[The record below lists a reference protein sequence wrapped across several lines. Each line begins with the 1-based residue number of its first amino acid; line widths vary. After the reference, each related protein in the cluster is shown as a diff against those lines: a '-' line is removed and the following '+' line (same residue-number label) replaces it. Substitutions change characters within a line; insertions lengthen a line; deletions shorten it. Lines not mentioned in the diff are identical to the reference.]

1 MKYPLDKICV
11 KSGVFCPS
19 CQRKIESGVVTSD
32 DIKVLQALVNLE
44 EKLKFL
50 KKGEYVK
57 SIDLGEY
64 MVVLIKNGFEQ
75 VELAMLEKELSDII
89 GKRIKVIEHVSDLK
103 KLIEQIIA
111 PASLLGINKIWL
123 PTGEEIVSVRIS
135 RRDRKYIA
143 KNKDQYEELIEK
155 ISGIKARIVFE

>member
-1 MKYPLDKICV
+1 MKYPLDKICI

-19 CQRKIESGVVTSD
+19 CQRKIESGVATSS
-32 DIKVLQALVNLE
+32 DIRILQALVNLE
-44 EKLKFL
+44 DKLKFL

-57 SIDLGEY
+57 SIDLEEY
-64 MVVLIKNGFEQ
+64 VIVLIKDGFEQ
-75 VELAMLEKELSDII
+75 VEIATLEKELSDVI
-89 GKRIKVIEHVSDLK
+89 GKRVKVIEYVSDLK

-135 RRDRKYIA
+135 RRDRRFIA
-143 KNKDQYEELIEK
+143 KNKDEYEELIEE

>member
-1 MKYPLDKICV
+1 LKYPLDKICI

-19 CQRKIESGVVTSD
+19 CQRKIESGVATSS
-32 DIKVLQALVNLE
+32 DIRILQALVNLE
-44 EKLKFL
+44 DKLKFL

-57 SIDLGEY
+57 SIDLEEY
-64 MVVLIKNGFEQ
+64 VIVLIKDGFEQ
-75 VELAMLEKELSDII
+75 VEIATLEKELSDVI
-89 GKRIKVIEHVSDLK
+89 GKRVKVIEYVSDLK

-135 RRDRKYIA
+135 RRDRRFIA
-143 KNKDQYEELIEK
+143 KNKDEYEELIEE